1 MKNLLKYLKP
11 YTKESILSPL
21 FKLLEVLFE
30 LTVPVIVAKMID
42 TGAAQHDH
50 RYIFLCTAAL
60 LAMALL
66 GFGSTVT
73 AQFFAAKAAAGFG
86 TSLRQAMFDHIQKFS
101 FSMLDRAG
109 SDTLVTRINDDVSQ
123 VQNGVNMCLRLILRS
138 PFVVLGATAVAF
150 TINVKCAVIFA
161 VTVPVLFAVIFAIM
175 LISIPLFKKVQT
187 ALDRI
192 TELTREN
199 ITGVRVIRAFCR
211 EKYAA
216 AEFEDS
222 NSELT
227 RLNEF
232 VGKISAVLNPLTYA
246 LINIAAVILID
257 RAAVEVN
264 LGNLQQGEAVAL
276 YNYMMQIIVE
286 LIKLAA
292 LIITLNKSMACAGRI
307 SEVLAM
313 EPDMKYPEEDMISP
327 AAGGAAV
334 KFDSVTFRYQNAAA
348 PSLKNISF
356 EAGYGQTVGIIGGT
370 GSGKTT
376 LVNLIMRF
384 YDATEGKVLLDGAD
398 IKGYSKQSL
407 DRKTGIVQQRTV
419 LFKGSIRENLKW
431 GNEASDDE
439 RLWQALETAQAKDV
453 VKNKPGQ
460 LDFELERNGGN
471 LSGGQ
476 RQRISIART
485 LVKEP
490 EILIFDDSFSALD
503 FATEAALR
511 KALRSSNAGGAVFI
525 VSQRIS
531 AIRQS
536 DMIIVLDN
544 GAMAGKGTHEE
555 LMADCETYREIYY
568 SQFPEERTQNEQQK

>member
-1 MKNLLKYLKP
+1 MKNLIKYLKP
-11 YTKESILSPL
+11 YTKESILAPL
-21 FKLLEVLFE
+21 FKLLEVAFDLM
-30 LTVPVIVAKMID
+30 VPVVVAKMID
-42 TGAAQHDH
+42 TGVAQQDYTFIFRCAA
-50 RYIFLCTAAL
+50 IL

-66 GFGSTVT
+66 GLLCSVT
-73 AQFFAAKAAAGFG
+73 AQFFAARASAGFG
-86 TSLRQAMFDHIQKFS
+86 ASLRQTMFDHIQKFS

-109 SDTLVTRINDDVSQ
+109 SDTLITRINDDVNQ

-138 PFVVLGATAVAF
+138 PFIVFGATAVAF
-150 TINVKCAVIFA
+150 TVNVKCAVIFA
-161 VTVPVLFAVIFAIM
+161 VTVPVLFAVIFGIM
-175 LISIPLFKKVQT
+175 LTSIPLFKKVQEK
-187 ALDRI
+187 LDRI

-199 ITGVRVIRAFCR
+199 LTGVRVIRAFCR

-216 AEFEDS
+216 GEFEDS
-222 NSELT
+222 NRELT

-246 LINIAAVILID
+246 MINIAAVILID
-257 RAAVEVN
+257 KAAIEVN
-264 LGNLQQGEAVAL
+264 LGNLKQGETVAL

-313 EPDMKYPEEDMISP
+313 KPDMEYPQTDTAS
-327 AAGGAAV
+327 ADAGSAAV
-334 KFDSVTFRYQNAAA
+334 CFDDVTFCYENAAA

-356 EAGYGQTVGIIGGT
+356 AVENGQTAGIIGGT

-376 LVNLIMRF
+376 LVNLIARF
-384 YDATEGKVLLDGAD
+384 YDATEGKVLIDGTD
-398 IKGYSKQSL
+398 IKNYSKETL
-407 DRKTGIVQQRTV
+407 EKRCGIVQQKTV
-419 LFKGSIRENLKW
+419 LFKGSIRDNLRW
-431 GNEASDDE
+431 GNEKADDE
-439 RLWQALETAQAKDV
+439 KLWKALETAQAKDV
-453 VKNKPGQ
+453 AAGKPGQ
-460 LDFELERNGGN
+460 LDFELERGGGN

-511 KALRSSNAGGAVFI
+511 KALHNMERQAAVFI

-531 AIRQS
+531 AIRNS
-536 DMIIVLDN
+536 DIIIVLDN
-544 GAMAGKGTHEE
+544 GVMAGKGSHEE
-555 LMADCETYREIYY
+555 LMNSCETYREIYY
-568 SQFPEERTQNEQQK
+568 SQFPEERCAK

>member
-1 MKNLLKYLKP
+1 MKNLIKYLKP
-11 YTKESILSPL
+11 YTKESILAPF
-21 FKLLEVLFE
+21 FKLLEVAFDLM
-30 LTVPVIVAKMID
+30 VPVVVAKMID
-42 TGAAQHDH
+42 TGVAQQDYTFIFRCAA
-50 RYIFLCTAAL
+50 IL

-66 GFGSTVT
+66 GLLCSVT
-73 AQFFAAKAAAGFG
+73 AQFFAARASAGFG
-86 TSLRQAMFDHIQKFS
+86 ASLRQTMFDHIQKFS

-109 SDTLVTRINDDVSQ
+109 SDTLITRINDDVNQ

-138 PFVVLGATAVAF
+138 PFIVLGATAVAF
-150 TINVKCAVIFA
+150 TVNVKCAVIFA
-161 VTVPVLFAVIFAIM
+161 VTVPVLFAVIFGIM
-175 LISIPLFKKVQT
+175 LTSIPLFKKVQEK
-187 ALDRI
+187 LDRI

-199 ITGVRVIRAFCR
+199 LTGVRVIRAFCR

-216 AEFEDS
+216 GEFEDS
-222 NSELT
+222 NRELT

-246 LINIAAVILID
+246 MINIAAVILID
-257 RAAVEVN
+257 KAAIEVN
-264 LGNLQQGEAVAL
+264 LGNLQQGETVAL

-313 EPDMKYPEEDMISP
+313 KPEMEYPEADTVSYEAGNP
-327 AAGGAAV
+327 AVEFA
-334 KFDSVTFRYQNAAA
+334 DVTFSYENAAA

-356 EAGYGQTVGIIGGT
+356 AVENGQTVGIIGGT

-376 LVNLIMRF
+376 LVNLIARF
-384 YDATEGKVLLDGAD
+384 YDATEGKVLIDGTD
-398 IKGYSKQSL
+398 IKNYSKETL
-407 DRKTGIVQQRTV
+407 EKRCGIVQQKTV
-419 LFKGSIRENLKW
+419 LFKGSIRDNLRW
-431 GNEASDDE
+431 GNEKADDE
-439 RLWQALETAQAKDV
+439 KLWKALETAQAKDV
-453 VKNKPGQ
+453 AAGKPGQ
-460 LDFELERNGGN
+460 LDFELERGGGN

-511 KALRSSNAGGAVFI
+511 KALHNMERQAAVFI

-531 AIRQS
+531 AIRNS
-536 DMIIVLDN
+536 DIIIVLDN
-544 GAMAGKGTHEE
+544 GVMAGKGSHEE
-555 LMADCETYREIYY
+555 LMKTCETYREIYY
-568 SQFPEERTQNEQQK
+568 SQFPEERCAK

>member
-1 MKNLLKYLKP
+1 MKNLIKYLKP
-11 YTKESILSPL
+11 YTKESILAPL
-21 FKLLEVLFE
+21 FKLLEVAFDLM
-30 LTVPVIVAKMID
+30 VPVVVAKMID
-42 TGAAQHDH
+42 TGVAQQDYTFIFRCAA
-50 RYIFLCTAAL
+50 IL

-66 GFGSTVT
+66 GLLCSVT
-73 AQFFAAKAAAGFG
+73 AQFFAARASAGFG
-86 TSLRQAMFDHIQKFS
+86 ASLRQTMFDHIQKFS

-109 SDTLVTRINDDVSQ
+109 SDTLITRINDDVNQ

-138 PFVVLGATAVAF
+138 PFIVLGATAVAF
-150 TINVKCAVIFA
+150 TVNVKCAVIFA

-175 LISIPLFKKVQT
+175 LVSIPLFKKVQ
-187 ALDRI
+187 AGLDRI

-199 ITGVRVIRAFCR
+199 ITGVRVIRAFGR

-216 AEFEDS
+216 GEFEDS
-222 NSELT
+222 NRELT

-246 LINIAAVILID
+246 MINIAAVILID
-257 RAAVEVN
+257 KAAIEVN
-264 LGNLQQGEAVAL
+264 LGNLQQGETVAL

-292 LIITLNKSMACAGRI
+292 LIITLNKSVACAGRI

-313 EPDMKYPEEDMISP
+313 KPDMEYPEADTVSYEAGNP
-327 AAGGAAV
+327 AVEFA
-334 KFDSVTFRYQNAAA
+334 DVTFSYENAAA

-356 EAGYGQTVGIIGGT
+356 AVENGQTAGIIGGT

-376 LVNLIMRF
+376 LVNLIARF
-384 YDATEGKVLLDGAD
+384 YDATEGKVLIDGTD
-398 IKGYSKQSL
+398 IKNYSKETL
-407 DRKTGIVQQRTV
+407 EKRCGIVQQKTV
-419 LFKGSIRENLKW
+419 LFKGSIRDNLRW
-431 GNEASDDE
+431 GNEKADDE
-439 RLWQALETAQAKDV
+439 KLWKALETAQAKDV
-453 VKNKPGQ
+453 AAGKPGQ
-460 LDFELERNGGN
+460 LDFELERGGGN

-511 KALRSSNAGGAVFI
+511 KALHNMERQAAVFI

-531 AIRQS
+531 AIRNS
-536 DMIIVLDN
+536 DIIIVLDN
-544 GAMAGKGTHEE
+544 GVMAGKGSHEE
-555 LMADCETYREIYY
+555 LMNSCETYREIYY
-568 SQFPEERTQNEQQK
+568 SQFPEERCAK

>member
-1 MKNLLKYLKP
+1 MKNLIKYLKP
-11 YTKESILSPL
+11 YTKESILAPF
-21 FKLLEVLFE
+21 FKLLEVVFDLM
-30 LTVPVIVAKMID
+30 VPVVVAKMID
-42 TGAAQHDH
+42 TGVAQQDYTFIFRCAA
-50 RYIFLCTAAL
+50 IL

-66 GFGSTVT
+66 GLLCSVT
-73 AQFFAAKAAAGFG
+73 AQFFAARASAGFG
-86 TSLRQAMFDHIQKFS
+86 ASLRQTMFDHIQKFS

-109 SDTLVTRINDDVSQ
+109 SDTLITRINDDVNQ

-138 PFVVLGATAVAF
+138 PFIVLGATAVAF
-150 TINVKCAVIFA
+150 TVNVKCAVIFA

-175 LISIPLFKKVQT
+175 LVSIPLFKKVQEK
-187 ALDRI
+187 LDRI

-199 ITGVRVIRAFCR
+199 LTGVRVIRAFGR

-216 AEFEDS
+216 GEFEDS
-222 NSELT
+222 NRELT

-246 LINIAAVILID
+246 MINIAAVILID
-257 RAAVEVN
+257 KAAIEVN
-264 LGNLQQGEAVAL
+264 LGNLQQGETVAL

-313 EPDMKYPEEDMISP
+313 KPDMEYPEADTVSYEAGNP
-327 AAGGAAV
+327 AVEFA
-334 KFDSVTFRYQNAAA
+334 DVTFSYENAAA

-356 EAGYGQTVGIIGGT
+356 AVENGQTAGIIGGT

-376 LVNLIMRF
+376 LVNLIARF
-384 YDATEGKVLLDGAD
+384 YDATEGKVLIDGTD
-398 IKGYSKQSL
+398 IKNYSKETL
-407 DRKTGIVQQRTV
+407 EKRCGIVQQKTV
-419 LFKGSIRENLKW
+419 LFKGSIRDNLRW
-431 GNEASDDE
+431 GNEKADDE
-439 RLWQALETAQAKDV
+439 KLWKALETAQAKDV
-453 VKNKPGQ
+453 AAGKPGQ
-460 LDFELERNGGN
+460 LDFELERGGGN

-511 KALRSSNAGGAVFI
+511 KALHNMERQAAVFI

-531 AIRQS
+531 AIRNS
-536 DMIIVLDN
+536 DIIIVLDN
-544 GAMAGKGTHEE
+544 GVMAGKGSHEE
-555 LMADCETYREIYY
+555 LMNSCETYREIYY
-568 SQFPEERTQNEQQK
+568 SQFPEERCAK

>member
-1 MKNLLKYLKP
+1 MKNLIKYLKP
-11 YTKESILSPL
+11 YTKESILAPF
-21 FKLLEVLFE
+21 FKLLEVAFDLM
-30 LTVPVIVAKMID
+30 VPVVVAKMID
-42 TGAAQHDH
+42 TGVAQQDYTFIFRCAA
-50 RYIFLCTAAL
+50 IL

-66 GFGSTVT
+66 GLLCSVT
-73 AQFFAAKAAAGFG
+73 AQFFAARASAGFG
-86 TSLRQAMFDHIQKFS
+86 ASLRQTMFDHIQKFS

-109 SDTLVTRINDDVSQ
+109 SDTLITRINDDVNQ

-138 PFVVLGATAVAF
+138 PFIVLGATAVAF
-150 TINVKCAVIFA
+150 TVNVKCAVIFA

-175 LISIPLFKKVQT
+175 LVSIPLFKKVQ
-187 ALDRI
+187 AGLDRI

-199 ITGVRVIRAFCR
+199 LTGVRVIRAFGR

-216 AEFEDS
+216 GEFEDS
-222 NSELT
+222 NRELT

-246 LINIAAVILID
+246 MINIAAVILID
-257 RAAVEVN
+257 KAAIEVN
-264 LGNLQQGEAVAL
+264 LGNLQQGETVAL

-292 LIITLNKSMACAGRI
+292 LIITLNKSVACAGRI

-313 EPDMKYPEEDMISP
+313 KPDMEYPEADTVSYEAGNP
-327 AAGGAAV
+327 AVEFA
-334 KFDSVTFRYQNAAA
+334 DVTFSYENAAA

-356 EAGYGQTVGIIGGT
+356 AVENGQTAGIIGGT

-376 LVNLIMRF
+376 LVNLIARF
-384 YDATEGKVLLDGAD
+384 YDATEGKVLIDGTD
-398 IKGYSKQSL
+398 IKNYSKETL
-407 DRKTGIVQQRTV
+407 EKRCGIVQQKTV
-419 LFKGSIRENLKW
+419 LFKGSIRDNLRW
-431 GNEASDDE
+431 GNEKADDE
-439 RLWQALETAQAKDV
+439 KLWKALETAQAKDV
-453 VKNKPGQ
+453 VAGKPGQ
-460 LDFELERNGGN
+460 LDFELERGGGN

-511 KALRSSNAGGAVFI
+511 KALHNMERQAAVFI

-531 AIRQS
+531 AIRNS
-536 DMIIVLDN
+536 DIIIVLDN
-544 GAMAGKGTHEE
+544 GVMAGKGSHEE
-555 LMADCETYREIYY
+555 LMNSCETYREIYY
-568 SQFPEERTQNEQQK
+568 SQFPEERCAK